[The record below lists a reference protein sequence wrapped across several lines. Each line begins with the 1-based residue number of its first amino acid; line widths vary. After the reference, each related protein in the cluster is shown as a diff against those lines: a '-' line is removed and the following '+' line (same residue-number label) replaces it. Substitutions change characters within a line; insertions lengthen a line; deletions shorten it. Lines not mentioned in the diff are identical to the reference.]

1 MNYRV
6 DVCEAVPQA
15 ILRVPRQI
23 RTDRLGEDLS
33 SGMRALG
40 AAVRRAGLTASGSP
54 AICYR
59 DEPATDDAILVDFEI
74 PVEPGTMLGP
84 ASGAEVTIAPAALVA
99 RTCHRGGYGGLPSA
113 YLALEQ
119 WMRESGYR
127 PIGRATEV
135 YLVGPDEVTDP
146 GRLITE
152 VRIPVTPPL
161 ALAVELTDP
170 FDEVVRS
177 TREALSDQGFGIL
190 TEMDVQAI
198 LREKLGEDIDRYLI
212 LGVCNPGLAARA
224 LRADP
229 RAGLLLP
236 CNVVIRATRPTT
248 MVETAD
254 PRVLPQVI
262 QQPDLAEIAEQA
274 HRLLLAALDRLR
286 SAGSDAR

>member
-1 MNYRV
+1 M
-6 DVCEAVPQA
+6 
-15 ILRVPRQI
+15 
-23 RTDRLGEDLS
+23 
-33 SGMRALG
+33 
-40 AAVRRAGLTASGSP
+40 
-54 AICYR
+54 
-59 DEPATDDAILVDFEI
+59 
-74 PVEPGTMLGP
+74 
-84 ASGAEVTIAPAALVA
+84 
-99 RTCHRGGYGGLPSA
+99 
-113 YLALEQ
+113 
-119 WMRESGYR
+119 
-127 PIGRATEV
+127 
-135 YLVGPDEVTDP
+135 
-146 GRLITE
+146 
-152 VRIPVTPPL
+152 